1 MNVGLHHRLRTEPIA
16 TSPGVLGASIHPAE
30 QAAAWRRPI
39 ALPRLGIAITGSHFW
54 LAGIFLVGLV
64 LRLIWVFYT
73 DTLPLGGDPS
83 WYFGVARNLYEGKG
97 YVADH
102 MVYSATPIQ
111 DTPTAFWPPAYPVL
125 LASLWQITGFSLMAA
140 KVLNAALGA
149 LTIIALYMLGTA
161 MFHRKVGLC
170 AAAVFA
176 VFPNAIAWTPL
187 LFPESLFI
195 LTFVLALWVLAASN
209 AQSQRQM
216 VLVAAAVGL
225 LTGLA
230 ALTRGQGLVLAPV
243 AAFFWIS
250 RDGWRPAVR
259 QSAVMLFA
267 AAVLIAPWTIRN
279 WVVLDSPVVI
289 STNAGVSLRTGHAP
303 DSTGTSMWTGD
314 PVRDKSG
321 DLFYAEQSAYD
332 PEWEVVGYRV
342 WTQRAIEYALTH
354 PSREFDLTRYK
365 IYHLYRS
372 DSGVIP
378 WLTTLG
384 VTPIEPAWLQDRL
397 WVLFD
402 ASYYSMLFA
411 ALVFMPL
418 WIVGGAKKQLLVN
431 VLVVW
436 TLFHIVFNGEP
447 RYHVPL
453 YPLMALSAV
462 GGMAT
467 IAAGWRQLGAE
478 GLRRDGARHSHGHAH
493 AHTSELTQDAAFLRL
508 NKDFY
513 LQEEDYDLVAV
524 TDSYRLESLFHRGR
538 TRMLR
543 RLIAKHGAPP
553 YLDAGCG
560 TGLLLREL
568 PAGATGVDINPRN
581 VPRAKQNAQHANVV
595 TADIEA
601 LPMRTGSVRTV
612 VLTEVLEHFP
622 NPADALAHLSR
633 LLPPGGRCIGSVPSQ
648 SLIWQLRFL
657 SGSPAEEPF
666 HKNYTK
672 DELRALLGREFS
684 SVDVGVGNWSMSLY
698 FVATK

>member
-1 MNVGLHHRLRTEPIA
+1 VNRTESTAA
-16 TSPGVLGASIHPAE
+16 TPPFHGIVVESAG
-30 QAAAWRRPI
+30 QAAMWRRPL
-39 ALPRLGIAITGSHFW
+39 ALPRVRVAVTGTHFW

-64 LRLIWVFYT
+64 LRLIWVLYT

-83 WYFGVARNLYEGKG
+83 WYFGVARNLFEGKG

-102 MVYSATPIQ
+102 LVYTDAPIQ

-125 LASLWQITGFSLMAA
+125 LASMWKITGFGLTSA
-140 KVLNAALGA
+140 KVLNATLGA
-149 LTIIALYMLGTA
+149 LTIVALYLLGTS
-161 MFHRKVGLC
+161 MFHRKVGLLS
-170 AAAVFA
+170 AALFA
-176 VFPNAIAWTPL
+176 VFPNAIAWLPL
-187 LFPESLFI
+187 LFPEALFI
-195 LTFVLALWVLAASN
+195 LIFVVALWVLVEFMPETARGKVA
-209 AQSQRQM
+209 
-216 VLVAAAVGL
+216 VAAAVGL

-243 AAFFWIS
+243 ATLIWLS
-250 RDGWRPAVR
+250 RDGWRPAAR
-259 QSAVMLFA
+259 QSAVLALA
-267 AAVLIAPWTIRN
+267 AALLIAPWTIRN
-279 WVVLDSPVVI
+279 WIVLDSPVLI

-303 DSTGTSMWTGD
+303 DSTGTSMWTSD
-314 PVRDKSG
+314 PVRDSKG
-321 DLFYAEQSAYD
+321 RLFSAEESAYD
-332 PEWEVVGYRV
+332 PEWEVAGYRV
-342 WTQRAIEYALTH
+342 WTRRAINYALTH
-354 PSREFDLTRYK
+354 PSREVELTRYK

-384 VTPIEPAWLQDRL
+384 VTPIKPQSLQDHL
-397 WVLFD
+397 WTVFD
-402 ASYYSMLFA
+402 ASYYSLLFA
-411 ALVFMPL
+411 AVAFMPL
-418 WIVGGAKKQLLVN
+418 WLLRGGPKKQVLFN
-431 VLVVW
+431 VLLVW
-436 TLFHIVFNGEP
+436 TLFHIAFNGEP

-453 YPLMALSAV
+453 YPLFALSAV
-462 GGMAT
+462 GGLAT
-467 IAAGWRQLGAE
+467 IAVRWQELGAT
-478 GLRRDGARHSHGHAH
+478 GLRRDGARVDHGHAH

-524 TDSYRLESLFHRGR
+524 TDSRRLESLFHRGR
-538 TRMLR
+538 VRMLR
-543 RLIAKHGAPP
+543 RLVRRYGAPP

-581 VPRAKQNAQHANVV
+581 VPRARRNAPHANVL

-601 LPMRTGSVRTV
+601 LPVRPGSVRTV

-622 NPADALAHLSR
+622 NPADALTHLAA

-666 HKNYTK
+666 HKNYSK
-672 DELRALLGREFS
+672 AELRSLLERQFS
-684 SVDVGVGNWSMSLY
+684 SVQVGVSNWSMSVY
-698 FVATK
+698 FIATK

>member
-1 MNVGLHHRLRTEPIA
+1 VNRTEPIA
-16 TSPGVLGASIHPAE
+16 TSPGLVGASIHPAE

-39 ALPRLGIAITGSHFW
+39 TLPRLGIAITGTHGW
-54 LAGIFLVGLV
+54 LAGIFVVGLV

-102 MVYSATPIQ
+102 LVYTQTPIQ
-111 DTPTAFWPPAYPVL
+111 DTPTAFWPPAWPVL
-125 LASLWQITGFSLMAA
+125 LASIWKITGFDLMAA
-140 KVLNAALGA
+140 KVLNATLGA

-161 MFHRKVGLC
+161 MFQRKVGLS
-170 AAAVFA
+170 AAALFA
-176 VFPNAIAWTPL
+176 VFPNAIAWLPL
-187 LFPESLFI
+187 LFPEALFI
-195 LTFVLALWVLAASN
+195 LVFIVALWVLAGVAPESPR
-209 AQSQRQM
+209 SG
-216 VLVAAAVGL
+216 LFVAAVFGL

-230 ALTRGQGLVLAPV
+230 ALTRGQGMVLVPV
-243 AAFFWIS
+243 AMVFWLS
-250 RDGWRPAVR
+250 RDGWRSAAR
-259 QSAVMLFA
+259 QSLVMVLA
-267 AAVLIAPWTIRN
+267 AALLIAPWTIRN

-303 DSTGTSMWTGD
+303 DSTGTSMWTSD
-314 PVRDKSG
+314 PVRDRSG

-354 PSREFDLTRYK
+354 PMRELELTRYK

-384 VTPIEPAWLQDRL
+384 VTPIEPKWLQDRL
-397 WVLFD
+397 WVVFD
-402 ASYYSMLFA
+402 ASYYSLLFV
-411 ALVFMPL
+411 ALAFMPL
-418 WIVGGAKKQLLVN
+418 WLLRGGPQKQLLLN
-431 VLVVW
+431 VLVMW
-436 TLFHIVFNGEP
+436 TLFHIAFNGEP

-453 YPLMALSAV
+453 YPLFALSAV
-462 GGMAT
+462 GGLAA
-467 IAAGWRQLGAE
+467 IASGWRQLGAE
-478 GLRRDGARHSHGHAH
+478 GLRRDGQRADGHAH
-493 AHTSELTQDAAFLRL
+493 AHELTQDPAFLRL

-513 LQEEDYDLVAV
+513 LHEEDYDLVAV
-524 TDSYRLESLFHRGR
+524 TDSRRIESLFHRGR

-543 RLIAKHGAPP
+543 RLIARHGAAP

-560 TGLLLREL
+560 TGLLLRDL
-568 PAGATGVDINPRN
+568 PPGATGVDINPRN
-581 VPRAKQNAQHANVV
+581 VPRARDNAPNANVV
-595 TADIEA
+595 TGDIEA
-601 LPMRTGSVRTV
+601 LPMRPGSVRTI

-622 NPADALAHLSR
+622 NPADALRHLAT

-672 DELRALLGREFS
+672 DELRALLAREFS
-684 SVDVGVGNWSMSLY
+684 AVDVGVGNWSMSLY